1 MPGLD
6 EQKKAQ
12 EKLLKR
18 SEEDFADSILGQLK
32 DQKAEPSFHR
42 PDGWPQ
48 KEES

>member
-12 EKLLKR
+12 EELMKR
-18 SEEDFADSILGQLK
+18 MEEDLADSFLKQLR
-32 DQKAEPSFHR
+32 DQAEKSFHR

-48 KEES
+48 KEKL